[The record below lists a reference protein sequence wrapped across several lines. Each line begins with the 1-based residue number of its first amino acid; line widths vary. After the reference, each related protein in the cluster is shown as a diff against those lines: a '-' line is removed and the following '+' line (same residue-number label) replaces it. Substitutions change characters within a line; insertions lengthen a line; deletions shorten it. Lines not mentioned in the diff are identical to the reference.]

1 MGLRIQNNIAA
12 MNAHKQ
18 LSSADAGMTK
28 SLERLSSGYR
38 INKAADDAAGLS
50 ISQQFR
56 ADIASFKVASRNT
69 AEAGSLLQV
78 AEGAMDQIGNM
89 LTRLKELATQAAS
102 ANAGSNLDKIESE
115 KAKLVSEIDRIANS
129 TEYAGSKLLDG
140 TFGTASASW
149 DNEDATSNVSLD
161 TVNGNKY
168 AYTDAGTNTSTV
180 SFQFSSSVSKL
191 TAQTYTLSTLAA
203 GGALSSTVGSVK
215 ITGGTDGAVYAGYLD
230 ATTNSLKFDTIGLTI
245 DGATSALT
253 AATVDGDSFVV
264 TDVGY
269 DAMTISSSTAT
280 GTWTITDD
288 GSGVKL
294 TNGTDSQ
301 TISGTASGPKTLDF
315 DQLGIKLTLNSNYA
329 TTDLNAMEFVVSNSG
344 SSTFQVGAYN
354 TANDKIAI
362 SVGNVTT
369 SSTGLNLSGIDL
381 STSAGAQS
389 ALTTI
394 NTAID
399 TLAGRRGEIGAAQN
413 RLGYAAANLSTT
425 IENVQAAE
433 SVIRDVDMALEMT
446 NFTKNQILMQ
456 ASTSM
461 LAQANMAPQG
471 ILSLFQ
477 G

>member
-140 TFGTASASW
+140 SFGTAAASW
-149 DNEDATSNVSLD
+149 DEIGADDTLALD
-161 TVNGNKY
+161 TVNGNRY
-168 AYTDAGTNTSTV
+168 YHTDLGSNTSTI
-180 SFQFSSSVSKL
+180 SFTFSSSIAKL
-191 TAQTYTLSTLAA
+191 AEQHYTLSTLAT
-203 GGALSSTVGSVK
+203 GGAFAGTVGEVK
-215 ITGGTDGAVYAGYLD
+215 ITGDSLGDVYAGYYD
-230 ATTNSLKFDTIGLTI
+230 ADTNSLKFDTIGLTI
-245 DGATSALT
+245 DGASSALT
-253 AATVDGDSFVV
+253 AATVDGDTFNIV
-264 TDVGY
+264 DVGY
-269 DAMTISSSTAT
+269 DDMTVSNSTST
-280 GTWTITDD
+280 GTWTIIDNV
-288 GSGVKL
+288 SGFKL
-294 TNGTDSQ
+294 TNSRTGESQ

-315 DQLGIKLTLNSNYA
+315 DQLGIKLTLNSNY
-329 TTDLNAMEFVVSNSG
+329 DSMEFGALHIFTVTNSG

-354 TANDKIAI
+354 TANDQIAI
-362 SVGNVTT
+362 SVGDVTT
-369 SSTGLNLSGIDL
+369 GTTGLNLAAIDL
-381 STSAGAQS
+381 STSAGAQD

-413 RLGYAAANLSTT
+413 RLGYAAANLATT

-433 SVIRDVDMALEMT
+433 SVIRDVDMAQEMT
-446 NFTKNQILMQ
+446 AFTKNQILMQ

-461 LAQANMAPQG
+461 LAQANMA
-471 ILSLFQ
+471 
-477 G
+477 

>member
-1 MGLRIQNNIAA
+1 
-12 MNAHKQ
+12 
-18 LSSADAGMTK
+18 
-28 SLERLSSGYR
+28 
-38 INKAADDAAGLS
+38 
-50 ISQQFR
+50 

-115 KAKLVSEIDRIANS
+115 KTKLVSEIDRIANS

-149 DNEDATSNVSLD
+149 DVVYGVAAKMNMD
-161 TVNGNKY
+161 TVNGNIY
-168 AYTDAGTNTSTV
+168 GYSDNGTGIPTISM
-180 SFQFSSSVSKL
+180 SFSANVAKL
-191 TAQTYTLSTLAA
+191 TQQLYTLSTASD
-203 GGALSSTVGSVK
+203 GSALSSTVGSVMLN
-215 ITGGTDGAVYAGYLD
+215 GADGQKFAGYYD
-230 ATTNSLKFDTIGLTI
+230 SATKSLKFDTIGLTI
-245 DGATSALT
+245 TGVDALT
-253 AATVDGDSFVV
+253 AAGVDGDDISVV
-264 TDVGY
+264 DVGY
-269 DAMTISSSTAT
+269 EAMTISSTTST
-280 GTWTITDD
+280 GYWEITDNA
-288 GSGVKL
+288 SGIKML
-294 TNGTDSQ
+294 NPRTGESQ

-315 DQLGIKLTLNSNYA
+315 DQLGIKLTLNENYSS
-329 TTDLNAMEFVVSNSG
+329 TELGYRFVVSNSG

-354 TANDKIAI
+354 TANDQIAI
-362 SVGNVTT
+362 SVGDVTT
-369 SSTGLNLSGIDL
+369 ASTGLNLAAIEL
-381 STSAGAQS
+381 STSAGAQA

-399 TLAGRRGEIGAAQN
+399 TLAGRRGDIGAAQN
-413 RLGYAAANLSTT
+413 RLGYAAANLATT

-433 SVIRDVDMALEMT
+433 SVIRDVDMAQEMT
-446 NFTKNQILMQ
+446 AFTKNQILMQ